1 MNVQQLKV
9 FLSVCDGQTL
19 IETAEQLGLKQP
31 TVSFHLRKLEETL
44 GLTLWRKNARGFRP
58 TSDAFELLPYARRI
72 VALVDEAEERMR
84 ELRNRQGG
92 RLRIG
97 ASHTPATYF
106 IPQYLAQFR
115 VLHPDAQLLL
125 TVKKARS
132 TLAMLRNYEIDAAIV
147 SLPEK
152 VEDAEGLVVYKLAE
166 DGLRLFLCPEHPL
179 ASFEEIAVEQLHR
192 ETFLLHES
200 GTTSRQLTDEW
211 AEQVELKLDS
221 AMEMGAIETI
231 KEGLKCNM
239 GIGVLPWRSAIRE
252 TQSGELIQ
260 RPLPRYRNN
269 RFICLALRDE
279 ETLSPHLRQFLSFA
293 RSSMSVLAE

>member
-9 FLSVCDGQTL
+9 FLAVCDGQTL
-19 IETAEQLGLKQP
+19 IETADKLGLKQP
-31 TVSFHLRKLEETL
+31 TVSFHLRKLEETV
-44 GLTLWRKNARGFRP
+44 GVELWRKNTRGFRP
-58 TSDAFELLPYARRI
+58 TNAAFELLPYARRI
-72 VALVDEAEERMR
+72 VTLFDEAEQRMN
-84 ELRNRQGG
+84 ELRDRKSGQ
-92 RLRIG
+92 LRIG

-106 IPQYLAQFR
+106 IPRYLAQFR
-115 VLHPDAQLLL
+115 SEYPDIQLLL
-125 TVKKARS
+125 TVKKAKS

-152 VEDAEGLVVYKLAE
+152 TEEEGLILQRLAE
-166 DGLRLFLCPEHPL
+166 DGLRLFVCPEHPL
-179 ASFEEIAVEQLHR
+179 ALTEEIAVDQLRTH
-192 ETFLLHES
+192 TFLLHEI

-211 AEQVELKLDS
+211 AEQVGLRLDT

-252 TQSGELIQ
+252 TQAGELIQ
-260 RPLPRYRNN
+260 RPLPHYRNN

-279 ETLSPHLRQFLSFA
+279 ETLSPHLRLFTAFA
-293 RSSMSVLAE
+293 RSSMFVLSE

>member
-9 FLSVCDGQTL
+9 FLSVCDGHTL
-19 IETAEQLGLKQP
+19 LETADKLGLKQP
-31 TVSFHLRKLEETL
+31 TVSFHLRKLEEAL
-44 GLTLWRKNARGFRP
+44 GLSLWRRNARGFQP
-58 TSDAFELLPYARRI
+58 TSDAYELLPYARRI
-72 VALVDEAEERMR
+72 VMLVDEADERMS
-84 ELRNRQGG
+84 ELRSRQGG

-106 IPQYLAQFR
+106 IPRHLAQFR
-115 VLHPDAQLLL
+115 SLHPDVQLLL
-125 TVKKARS
+125 TVKKASS
-132 TLAMLRNYEIDAAIV
+132 TLAMLRSYEIDAAIV

-152 VEDAEGLVVYKLAE
+152 LREDEGLVLYRLAE
-166 DGLRLFLCPEHPL
+166 DGLRLFLSPEHPL
-179 ASFEEIAVEQLHR
+179 AASREIEVEQLLQ

-211 AEQVELKLDS
+211 AQQVGLRLDS

-231 KEGLKCNM
+231 KAGLKCNM
-239 GIGVLPWRSAIRE
+239 GIAVLPWRSAIRE

-260 RPLPRYRNN
+260 RSLPRYRNN

-279 ETLSPHLRQFLSFA
+279 ETLSPHLRKFLSFA
-293 RSSMSVLAE
+293 RSNMAALPE